1 MKYISDRQTTRHIE
15 QLVEGL
21 AALSALKSG
30 NWSAPQLVL
39 ESVMSIFEVTHYLAC
54 QFRNEKLH
62 KQEIGAAIVR
72 DHSIYR
78 D

>member
-1 MKYISDRQTTRHIE
+1 
-15 QLVEGL
+15 
-21 AALSALKSG
+21 
-30 NWSAPQLVL
+30 L